1 MVSGCKIE
9 FENGREP
16 DQVVIPKQLS
26 FCKKEEEIID
36 AELHKLLK
44 KQVIEPAMH
53 CPGEFISPIFIRP
66 KKDGSYRLILNL
78 KQLNESVEYHHFKME
93 SVMSAI
99 KLMKLGCFMASVD
112 LKDAYYSVSVKECYR
127 KFLRFLWKGKLF
139 QYTAL
144 PKGLACCPR
153 QFTKLLKPVY
163 ATVRRQGH
171 TNVPYI
177 DDSFLMGDTA
187 SECWSNVKDTVEL
200 VQRMGFIINSEK
212 SCLIPNTML
221 VFLGFV
227 LDSESMSVSL
237 TKEKALRIRAA
248 CESLIN
254 KTTCTIRNLA
264 QVIGLLVSSFPGV
277 EHGPLYYRNLVN
289 EKISAL
295 RASRG
300 NFEAKCL

>member
-1 MVSGCKIE
+1 M
-9 FENGREP
+9 
-16 DQVVIPKQLS
+16 
-26 FCKKEEEIID
+26 
-36 AELHKLLK
+36 
-44 KQVIEPAMH
+44 
-53 CPGEFISPIFIRP
+53 
-66 KKDGSYRLILNL
+66 
-78 KQLNESVEYHHFKME
+78 
-93 SVMSAI
+93 
-99 KLMKLGCFMASVD
+99 
-112 LKDAYYSVSVKECYR
+112 
-127 KFLRFLWKGKLF
+127 
-139 QYTAL
+139 
-144 PKGLACCPR
+144 
-153 QFTKLLKPVY
+153 Y
-163 ATVRRQGH
+163 ATLRKQGH

-237 TKEKALRIRAA
+237 TKEKALRIRVA

-254 KTTCTIRNLA
+254 KTTCTIRTLA

-277 EHGPLYYRNLVN
+277 EHGPLYYRNLEN

-300 NFEAKCL
+300 NFEAKMSINLAMKNDLSW